1 MKTLVIGAAII
12 DIIMKIK
19 RLPKSG
25 EDILCS
31 ETVSTVGGCAYNVAG
46 TLRGFGVD
54 HDLFVPV
61 GRGMYGDMI
70 AGDLEKLGYQILI
83 REEES
88 DNGYCLCLVEE
99 DGERTFI
106 TVKGAEGRFR
116 PSWFEQLS
124 QDAYDSIYVA
134 GYQVCGASGRVISDW
149 MAGAKDRMKE
159 KRVFFAPGPVI
170 TDIDQAVMERILSVG
185 PILHLNEK
193 EAFDYAKQPSVEDC
207 LKYLYGLNHNLVVVT
222 MGASGTMYYDG
233 SVMRQVPAYKTQVK
247 DTIGAGDSHV
257 AAMIAGY
264 SKGLDT
270 EQCVR
275 LANRVASAIVSIQ
288 GPVMTGEMFEQQDFA
303 PYILNGCS
311 KHTNVEGE
319 FK

>member
-31 ETVSTVGGCAYNVAG
+31 ETVSAVGGCAYNVAG

-70 AGDLEKLGYQILI
+70 AGDFEKLGYQILI

-124 QDAYDSIYVA
+124 QYDYDSIYVA
-134 GYQVCGASGRVISDW
+134 GYQMCGTSGGVISDW

-311 KHTNVEGE
+311 KHTNVEG
-319 FK
+319 

>member
-207 LKYLYGLNHNLVVVT
+207 LRYLYGLNHNLVVVT

-275 LANRVASAIVSIQ
+275 LANRVASANVSIQ

-311 KHTNVEGE
+311 KHTNVEG
-319 FK
+319 

>member
-46 TLRGFGVD
+46 TLRGFNVD

-70 AGDLEKLGYQILI
+70 AGDLEKLGYRILI

-311 KHTNVEGE
+311 KHTNVEG
-319 FK
+319 

>member
-46 TLRGFGVD
+46 TLRGFDVD

-70 AGDLEKLGYQILI
+70 AGDLEKLGYRILI

-149 MAGAKDRMKE
+149 MAGAKDRMKA

-193 EAFDYAKQPSVEDC
+193 EAFDYAKQTSVEDC
-207 LKYLYGLNHNLVVVT
+207 LRYLYGLNHNLVVVT

-311 KHTNVEGE
+311 KHTNVEG
-319 FK
+319 

>member
-1 MKTLVIGAAII
+1 MCGT
-12 DIIMKIK
+12 
-19 RLPKSG
+19 SG
-25 EDILCS
+25 
-31 ETVSTVGGCAYNVAG
+31 G
-46 TLRGFGVD
+46 
-54 HDLFVPV
+54 
-61 GRGMYGDMI
+61 
-70 AGDLEKLGYQILI
+70 
-83 REEES
+83 
-88 DNGYCLCLVEE
+88 
-99 DGERTFI
+99 
-106 TVKGAEGRFR
+106 
-116 PSWFEQLS
+116 
-124 QDAYDSIYVA
+124 
-134 GYQVCGASGRVISDW
+134 VISDW

-207 LKYLYGLNHNLVVVT
+207 LRYLYGLNHNLVVVT

-311 KHTNVEGE
+311 KHTNVEG
-319 FK
+319 

>member
-31 ETVSTVGGCAYNVAG
+31 ETVSAVGGCAYNVAG
-46 TLRGFGVD
+46 TLRGFDAD

-61 GRGMYGDMI
+61 GRGMYGNMI
-70 AGDLEKLGYQILI
+70 AGDLEKLGYPILI
-83 REEES
+83 RDEES

-106 TVKGAEGRFR
+106 TVKGAEGCFR

-134 GYQVCGASGRVISDW
+134 GYQVCGNSGRVISGW
-149 MAGAKDRMKE
+149 MEGAKDRMKE

-170 TDIDQAVMERILSVG
+170 TDIDGDVMERILSVE

-193 EAFDYAKQPSVEDC
+193 EAFDYAKQPSVEGC
-207 LKYLYGLNHNLVVVT
+207 LRYLHGLNHNLVVVT

-233 SVMRQVPAYKTQVK
+233 SGIKTVPACKTRVK

-275 LANRVASAIVSIQ
+275 LANRVASEIVSIQ
-288 GPVMTGEMFEQQDFA
+288 GPVMTRGMFEQQDFA
-303 PYILNGCS
+303 SYILNGCI
-311 KHTNVEGE
+311 
-319 FK
+319 

>member
-193 EAFDYAKQPSVEDC
+193 EAFDYTKQPSVEGC
-207 LKYLYGLNHNLVVVT
+207 LRYLPGLNHSLGGVP

-311 KHTNVEGE
+311 KHTNVEG
-319 FK
+319 

>member
-31 ETVSTVGGCAYNVAG
+31 ETVSTVGGFAYPVAG

-207 LKYLYGLNHNLVVVT
+207 LRYLYGLNHNLVVVT

-311 KHTNVEGE
+311 KHTNVEG
-319 FK
+319 

>member
-31 ETVSTVGGCAYNVAG
+31 ETVSAVGGCAYNVAG
-46 TLRGFGVD
+46 TLRGFDAD

-61 GRGMYGDMI
+61 GRGMYGNMI
-70 AGDLEKLGYQILI
+70 AGDLEKLGYPILI

-106 TVKGAEGRFR
+106 TVKGAEGCFR

-124 QDAYDSIYVA
+124 QDDYDSIYVA
-134 GYQVCGASGRVISDW
+134 GYQVCGNSGRVISGW
-149 MAGAKDRMKE
+149 MEGAKDRMKE

-170 TDIDQAVMERILSVG
+170 TDIDGDVMERILSVE

-193 EAFDYAKQPSVEDC
+193 EAFDYAKQPSVEGC
-207 LKYLYGLNHNLVVVT
+207 LRYLHGLNHNLVVVT

-233 SVMRQVPAYKTQVK
+233 SGIKTVPACKTRVK

-270 EQCVR
+270 
-275 LANRVASAIVSIQ
+275 
-288 GPVMTGEMFEQQDFA
+288 
-303 PYILNGCS
+303 
-311 KHTNVEGE
+311 
-319 FK
+319 

>member
-31 ETVSTVGGCAYNVAG
+31 ETVSAVGGCAYNVAG
-46 TLRGFGVD
+46 TLRGFDAD

-61 GRGMYGDMI
+61 GRGMYGNMI
-70 AGDLEKLGYQILI
+70 AGDLEKLGYPILI

-106 TVKGAEGRFR
+106 TGKGAEGCFR

-124 QDAYDSIYVA
+124 QDDYDSIYVA
-134 GYQVCGASGRVISDW
+134 GYQVCGNSGRVISGW
-149 MAGAKDRMKE
+149 MEGAKDRMKE

-170 TDIDQAVMERILSVG
+170 TDIDGDVMERILSVE

-193 EAFDYAKQPSVEDC
+193 EAFDYAKQPSVEGC
-207 LKYLYGLNHNLVVVT
+207 LRYLHGLNHNLVVVT

-233 SVMRQVPAYKTQVK
+233 SGIKTVPACKTRVK

-275 LANRVASAIVSIQ
+275 LANRVASEIVSIQ
-288 GPVMTGEMFEQQDFA
+288 GPVMTREMFEQQDFA
-303 PYILNGCS
+303 SYILNGCI
-311 KHTNVEGE
+311 
-319 FK
+319 

>member
-207 LKYLYGLNHNLVVVT
+207 LRYLYGLNHNLVVVT

-257 AAMIAGY
+257 AAMIGGY

-311 KHTNVEGE
+311 KHTNVEG
-319 FK
+319 

>member
-31 ETVSTVGGCAYNVAG
+31 ETVSAVGGCAYYVAG

-134 GYQVCGASGRVISDW
+134 GYQVCGTSGGVISDW

-311 KHTNVEGE
+311 KHTNVEG
-319 FK
+319 

>member
-46 TLRGFGVD
+46 TLRGFDVD

-124 QDAYDSIYVA
+124 QYAYDSIYVA

-311 KHTNVEGE
+311 KHTNVEG
-319 FK
+319 

>member
-31 ETVSTVGGCAYNVAG
+31 ETVSAVGGCAYNVAG

-134 GYQVCGASGRVISDW
+134 GYQVCGTSGGVISDW

-233 SVMRQVPAYKTQVK
+233 RYKMK
-247 DTIGAGDSHV
+247 
-257 AAMIAGY
+257 
-264 SKGLDT
+264 
-270 EQCVR
+270 E
-275 LANRVASAIVSIQ
+275 
-288 GPVMTGEMFEQQDFA
+288 PVF
-303 PYILNGCS
+303 YLI
-311 KHTNVEGE
+311 KHR
-319 FK
+319 

>member
-193 EAFDYAKQPSVEDC
+193 EAFDYAKQTSVEDC
-207 LKYLYGLNHNLVVVT
+207 LRYLYGLNHNLVVVT
-222 MGASGTMYYDG
+222 MGVSGTMYYDG

-311 KHTNVEGE
+311 KHTNVEG
-319 FK
+319 

>member
-46 TLRGFGVD
+46 TLRGFDVD

-70 AGDLEKLGYQILI
+70 AGDLEKLGYRILI

-193 EAFDYAKQPSVEDC
+193 EAFDYAKQTSVEDC
-207 LKYLYGLNHNLVVVT
+207 LRYLYGLNHNLVVVT

-288 GPVMTGEMFEQQDFA
+288 GPVMTGEMFEQQDLA

-311 KHTNVEGE
+311 KHTNVEG
-319 FK
+319 

>member
-207 LKYLYGLNHNLVVVT
+207 LRYLYCLNHNLVVVT

-311 KHTNVEGE
+311 KHTNVEG
-319 FK
+319 

>member
-83 REEES
+83 REEET

-207 LKYLYGLNHNLVVVT
+207 LRYLYGLNHNLVVVT

-311 KHTNVEGE
+311 KHTNVEG
-319 FK
+319 

>member
-31 ETVSTVGGCAYNVAG
+31 ETVSAVGGCAYNVAG

-116 PSWFEQLS
+116 HSWFEQLS
-124 QDAYDSIYVA
+124 QYDYDSIYVA
-134 GYQVCGASGRVISDW
+134 GYQVCGTSGGVISDW

-264 SKGLDT
+264 SKGPDT

-311 KHTNVEGE
+311 KHTNVEG
-319 FK
+319 

>member
-31 ETVSTVGGCAYNVAG
+31 ETVSTVGGCAYNVAC
-46 TLRGFGVD
+46 TLRGFGVN

-70 AGDLEKLGYQILI
+70 AGDLEKLGYRILI

-193 EAFDYAKQPSVEDC
+193 EAFDYAKQTSVEDC
-207 LKYLYGLNHNLVVVT
+207 LRYLYGLNHNLVVVT

-311 KHTNVEGE
+311 KHTNVEG
-319 FK
+319 

>member
-207 LKYLYGLNHNLVVVT
+207 LRYLYGLNHNLVVVT
-222 MGASGTMYYDG
+222 MGASGTMSYDG

-311 KHTNVEGE
+311 KHTNVEG
-319 FK
+319 

>member
-31 ETVSTVGGCAYNVAG
+31 ETVSAVGGCAYNVAG
-46 TLRGFGVD
+46 TLRGFDAD

-61 GRGMYGDMI
+61 GRGMYGNMI
-70 AGDLEKLGYQILI
+70 AGDLEKLGYPILI
-83 REEES
+83 RDEES

-106 TVKGAEGRFR
+106 TVKGAEGCFR

-134 GYQVCGASGRVISDW
+134 GYQVCGNSGRVISGW
-149 MAGAKDRMKE
+149 MEGAKDRMKE

-170 TDIDQAVMERILSVG
+170 TDIDGDVMERILSVE

-193 EAFDYAKQPSVEDC
+193 EAFDYAKQPSVEGC
-207 LKYLYGLNHNLVVVT
+207 LRYLHGPNHNLVVVT

-233 SVMRQVPAYKTQVK
+233 SGIKTVPACKTRVK
-247 DTIGAGDSHV
+247 ETIGAGDSHV

-275 LANRVASAIVSIQ
+275 LANRVASEIVSIQ
-288 GPVMTGEMFEQQDFA
+288 GPVMTREMFEQQDFA
-303 PYILNGCS
+303 SYILNGCI
-311 KHTNVEGE
+311 
-319 FK
+319 

>member
-1 MKTLVIGAAII
+1 M
-12 DIIMKIK
+12 
-19 RLPKSG
+19 
-25 EDILCS
+25 
-31 ETVSTVGGCAYNVAG
+31 AG

-207 LKYLYGLNHNLVVVT
+207 LRYLHSLNHNLVVVT
-222 MGASGTMYYDG
+222 MGAAGTMYYDG

-311 KHTNVEGE
+311 KHTNVEG
-319 FK
+319 

>member
-170 TDIDQAVMERILSVG
+170 TDIDQAVMERILSVA

-311 KHTNVEGE
+311 KHTNVEG
-319 FK
+319 

>member
-31 ETVSTVGGCAYNVAG
+31 ETMTTVGGCDYNVAG
-46 TLRGFGVD
+46 TLRGFGVE

-70 AGDLEKLGYQILI
+70 AGDLENLGYPILI
-83 REEES
+83 REEER

-106 TVKGAEGRFR
+106 TVKGAEGCFR
-116 PSWFEQLS
+116 SSWFEPLS
-124 QDAYDSIYVA
+124 PDAYDSIYVA
-134 GYQVCGASGRVISDW
+134 GYQVCGGGGRVISGW
-149 MAGAKDRMKE
+149 MEGAGDSLRE

-170 TDIDQAVMERILSVG
+170 TGIESPVMERILSVN
-185 PILHLNEK
+185 PILHINEK
-193 EAFDYAKQPSVEDC
+193 EAFDYAKQATVEDC
-207 LKYLYGLNHNLVVVT
+207 LRYLHSLNHNLVVVT
-222 MGASGTMYYDG
+222 MGAAGTMYYDG
-233 SVMRQVPAYKTQVK
+233 RVMKSVPAVKTKVK

-264 SKGLDT
+264 YKGLDT

-275 LANRVASAIVSIQ
+275 LANRVAASIVGIQ
-288 GPVMTGEMFEQQDFA
+288 GPVMTMEMFEQQDFISD
-303 PYILNGCS
+303 ILDGCI
-311 KHTNVEGE
+311 
-319 FK
+319 

>member
-31 ETVSTVGGCAYNVAG
+31 ETVSAVGGCAYNVAG

-124 QDAYDSIYVA
+124 QYAYDSIYVA
-134 GYQVCGASGRVISDW
+134 GYQVCGTSGGVISDW

-207 LKYLYGLNHNLVVVT
+207 LKYLYGLKHNLVVVT

-311 KHTNVEGE
+311 KHTNVEG
-319 FK
+319 

>member
-1 MKTLVIGAAII
+1 
-12 DIIMKIK
+12 MKIK

-207 LKYLYGLNHNLVVVT
+207 LRYLYGLNHHPAVVT

-311 KHTNVEGE
+311 KHTNVEG
-319 FK
+319 

>member
-46 TLRGFGVD
+46 TLRGFDVD

-70 AGDLEKLGYQILI
+70 AGDLEKLGYRILI

-149 MAGAKDRMKE
+149 MVGAKDRMKE

-193 EAFDYAKQPSVEDC
+193 EAFDYAKQTSVEDC
-207 LKYLYGLNHNLVVVT
+207 LRYLYGLNHNLVVVT

-311 KHTNVEGE
+311 KHTNVEG
-319 FK
+319 

>member
-207 LKYLYGLNHNLVVVT
+207 LRYLYGLNHNLVVVT

-275 LANRVASAIVSIQ
+275 LANRVASAIISIQ

-311 KHTNVEGE
+311 KHTNVEG
-319 FK
+319 

>member
-207 LKYLYGLNHNLVVVT
+207 LRYLYGLNHNLVVVT

-247 DTIGAGDSHV
+247 DTIGAGNSHV

-311 KHTNVEGE
+311 KHTNVEG
-319 FK
+319 

>member
-1 MKTLVIGAAII
+1 M
-12 DIIMKIK
+12 
-19 RLPKSG
+19 
-25 EDILCS
+25 
-31 ETVSTVGGCAYNVAG
+31 AG
-46 TLRGFGVD
+46 TLRGFDAD

-61 GRGMYGDMI
+61 GRGMYGNMI
-70 AGDLEKLGYQILI
+70 AGDLEKLGYPILI

-106 TVKGAEGRFR
+106 TVKGAEGCFR

-134 GYQVCGASGRVISDW
+134 GYQVCGNSGRVISGW
-149 MAGAKDRMKE
+149 MEGAKDRMKE

-170 TDIDQAVMERILSVG
+170 TDIDGDVMERILSVE

-193 EAFDYAKQPSVEDC
+193 EAFDYAKQPSVEGC
-207 LKYLYGLNHNLVVVT
+207 LRYLHGLNHNLVVVT

-233 SVMRQVPAYKTQVK
+233 SGIKTVPACKTRVK

-275 LANRVASAIVSIQ
+275 LANRVASEIVSIQ
-288 GPVMTGEMFEQQDFA
+288 GPVMTREMFEQQDFA
-303 PYILNGCS
+303 SYILNGCI
-311 KHTNVEGE
+311 
-319 FK
+319 

>member
-207 LKYLYGLNHNLVVVT
+207 LRYLYGLNHNLVVVT

-288 GPVMTGEMFEQQDFA
+288 GAVMTGEMFEQQDFA

-311 KHTNVEGE
+311 KHTNVEG
-319 FK
+319 

>member
-170 TDIDQAVMERILSVG
+170 TAIDGDVMERILSVG

-207 LKYLYGLNHNLVVVT
+207 LRYLYGLNHNLVVVT
-222 MGASGTMYYDG
+222 MGACGTMYYDG

-311 KHTNVEGE
+311 KHTNVEG
-319 FK
+319 

>member
-46 TLRGFGVD
+46 TLRGFDVD
-54 HDLFVPV
+54 PDLFVPV

-70 AGDLEKLGYQILI
+70 AGDLEKLGYRILI

-193 EAFDYAKQPSVEDC
+193 EAFDYAKQTSVEDC
-207 LKYLYGLNHNLVVVT
+207 LRYLYGLNHNLVVVT

-311 KHTNVEGE
+311 KHTNVEG
-319 FK
+319 

>member
-1 MKTLVIGAAII
+1 
-12 DIIMKIK
+12 
-19 RLPKSG
+19 
-25 EDILCS
+25 
-31 ETVSTVGGCAYNVAG
+31 
-46 TLRGFGVD
+46 
-54 HDLFVPV
+54 
-61 GRGMYGDMI
+61 MI

-207 LKYLYGLNHNLVVVT
+207 LRYLYGLNHNLVVVT

-311 KHTNVEGE
+311 KHTNVEG
-319 FK
+319 